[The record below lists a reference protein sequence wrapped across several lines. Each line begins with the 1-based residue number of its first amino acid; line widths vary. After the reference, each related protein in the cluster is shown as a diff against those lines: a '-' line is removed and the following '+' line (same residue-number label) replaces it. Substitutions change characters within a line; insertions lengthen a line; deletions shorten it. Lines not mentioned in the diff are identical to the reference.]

1 MNISEQAIAKLE
13 AVLTHYEVANG
24 VIDLN
29 AMVTTNC
36 QCTGAHCSTGCSG
49 NKGQVW

>member
-1 MNISEQAIAKLE
+1 MQISEQSFSELE
-13 AVLTHYEVANG
+13 AVVTDYEKENG
-24 VIDLN
+24 VIDLD
-29 AMVTTNC
+29 ALVTTNC